1 MEEGQIMDI
10 CKSLGNPTRLRILKW
25 LKDPANNFP
34 MHEDL
39 GHFNDGVCASY
50 IKDKAGLSQSTISS
64 FLSMMEKCGLIVLTR
79 HGKWSYFKR
88 NEKTIEAFLQAIKTT
103 Y

>member
-1 MEEGQIMDI
+1 MNEEQII
-10 CKSLGNPTRLRILKW
+10 EISKALGNPTRLRILKW
-25 LKDPANNFP
+25 LRDPENNFP
-34 MHEDL
+34 PHEDL
-39 GHFNDGVCASY
+39 GHFDDGVCASH

-64 FLSMMEKCGLIVLTR
+64 FLSMMEKCNLIILTR

-88 NEKTIEAFLQAIKTT
+88 NEKVIKEYLNSIELE